1 MNGENTLLQ
10 QDVQSI
16 IHAAFLDVMP
26 DKAVK
31 KTLGTLEFDSG
42 EIVVIA
48 VGKAAWQMAQTASG
62 ILRER
67 ISRGLIITKYGHSKG
82 AIPGFDVCEAGHPI
96 PDENSFLAAEK
107 AMEYVQGLTE
117 RDTVLFLLSGGGSA
131 LFEKPAVSGEAMQ
144 QVTDALLRS
153 GADIVEMNIVRK
165 RLSQVKGGKF
175 ALACKPAHV
184 CNIILSDII
193 GDPLDM
199 IASGPTCEDRSTS
212 EQAMEIIDRYG
223 ICITDEIKECLRQET
238 PKNLKNI
245 ESHVIGSVEHLCLA
259 AVNQCEKLGYRTRL
273 LTTAMTCQAKEAGR
287 WLAGIAQENKD
298 AKEPLAFVAG
308 GETVVKVKGCGKGG
322 RNQELALSAAA
333 SLDGLEDIAI
343 FSVSSD
349 GTDGPTDAAGGYVDG
364 DTLRVLSAKKISV
377 EKELDNNN
385 SYYALKESS
394 GLIVTG
400 PTGTNVNDFSV
411 LLIKR

>member
-1 MNGENTLLQ
+1 MNEKTTLLQ
-10 QDVQSI
+10 DVKSI

-31 KTLGTLEFDSG
+31 KTLESLEFDSG
-42 EIVVIA
+42 DIVVIA
-48 VGKAAWQMAQTASG
+48 VGKAAWQMAQTAAG
-62 ILRER
+62 ILHNR
-67 ISRGLIITKYGHSKG
+67 ISKGLIITKYGHSKG
-82 AIPGFDVCEAGHPI
+82 EIPGFHICEAGHPI
-96 PDENSFLAAEK
+96 PDQNSFLATEK
-107 AMEYVQGLTE
+107 AMEYVSDLKE
-117 RDTVLFLLSGGGSA
+117 NDTVLFLLSGGGSA
-131 LFEKPAVSGEAMQ
+131 LFEKPMVAGDIMQ
-144 QVTDALLRS
+144 QITDDLLRS
-153 GADIVEMNIVRK
+153 GADIVEMNTVRK

-212 EQAMEIIDRYG
+212 SQALEIIEKYG
-223 ICITDEIKECLRQET
+223 IQISEEVRSCIAQET

-245 ESHVIGSVEHLCLA
+245 ESHVIGSVKHLCMA
-259 AVNQCEKLGYRTRL
+259 AANQCERLGYQTNL
-273 LTTAMTCQAKEAGR
+273 LTTAMNCEAKAAGT
-287 WLAGIAQENKD
+287 WLAGIAKENKD
-298 AKEPLAFVAG
+298 SEKSLAFVAG
-308 GETVVKVKGCGKGG
+308 GETVVRVSGSGKGG
-322 RNQELALSAAA
+322 RNQELALSAVT
-333 SLDGLEDIAI
+333 SLDGLKNTAI

-364 DTLRVLSAKKISV
+364 ETLNVLSAKKISV
-377 EKELDNNN
+377 TDELNNNN
-385 SYYALKESS
+385 SYYALKESG